1 MSGTLSL
8 SNGLCRRR
16 HRVVARHDIPIRSS
30 LAALQPRQRSRH
42 RQSHSGVPGCIDP
55 TQAAALTRLPWAEHP
70 PRVNSPK
77 LTLALVAGLFV
88 LVVAGFVLQWQTNA
102 ALWQS
107 IASQNGSVN
116 PSPTATVANGEA
128 RGASATDGTRSP
140 DKVELA
146 RLREEVNDL
155 RARTAAL
162 ARLSVRAAESS
173 SPALNLLPSG
183 AWKNAGRATPS
194 AAAETMMWATDSG
207 NVDALAAAITL
218 DQAARE
224 KAEAI
229 LARMSDA
236 VRAMYDTPEKLV
248 ALLLARE
255 TDIRAMQVLGESSAG
270 DEALVNM
277 RLMKDDGKTKEEGM
291 QFRRTPDGWR
301 ANITGKAVDK
311 MGKKLSEPSK
321 KDAGKK

>member
-1 MSGTLSL
+1 MAAMLTPQQDEF
-8 SNGLCRRR
+8 
-16 HRVVARHDIPIRSS
+16 HR
-30 LAALQPRQRSRH
+30 
-42 RQSHSGVPGCIDP
+42 
-55 TQAAALTRLPWAEHP
+55 TE
-70 PRVNSPK
+70 VNSSK
-77 LTLALVAGLFV
+77 LSLALVGGLFV

-107 IASQNGSVN
+107 ITNQSGAAGNS
-116 PSPTATVANGEA
+116 PSAAVAPGEP
-128 RGASATDGTRSP
+128 RGFGAADSARSP

-162 ARLSVRAAESS
+162 ARLSVRAADS

-207 NVDALAAAITL
+207 NVDALAASITL

-229 LARMSDA
+229 LARMSDS
-236 VRAMYDTPEKLV
+236 VRATYDTPEKLV

-270 DEALVNM
+270 DDALVNM

-291 QFRRTPDGWR
+291 QFRRTADGWR

-311 MGKKLSEPSK
+311 MGKKLSDPPK
-321 KDAGKK
+321 KDGGKK